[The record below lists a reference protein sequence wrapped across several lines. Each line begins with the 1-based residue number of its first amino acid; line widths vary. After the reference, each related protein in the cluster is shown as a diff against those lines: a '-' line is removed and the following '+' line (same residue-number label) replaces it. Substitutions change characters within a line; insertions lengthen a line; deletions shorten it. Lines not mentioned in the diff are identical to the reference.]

1 MLSPELLKIWLGLVA
16 LLRAVV
22 MGKLFVSL
30 IVFDVETATEG
41 CSVDALMREWFD
53 VGSTTDVTSGKNV
66 TYEAN
71 DDSTVCT
78 FVLISGK
85 D

>member
-1 MLSPELLKIWLGLVA
+1 M
-16 LLRAVV
+16 
-22 MGKLFVSL
+22 
-30 IVFDVETATEG
+30 FDVETATEG